1 MEISNNQA
9 TEAYKSRTEQRE
21 LTLMTAT
28 MSFVGYFMGLGDDQ
42 VIAEDKVSQVSTEIA
57 ALLYVYTLGNKQP
70 LLDAINVSTLPFMDA
85 PAKAFLIAGLTP
97 TV

>member
-42 VIAEDKVSQVSTEIA
+42 LTAETKTSQISTEIA
-57 ALLYVYTLGNKQP
+57 AFLYVYTLGNKQP
-70 LLDAINVSTLPFMDA
+70 LIDAINASALPFMDA
-85 PAKAFLIAGLTP
+85 PAKAFLVAGLMP
-97 TV
+97 VA